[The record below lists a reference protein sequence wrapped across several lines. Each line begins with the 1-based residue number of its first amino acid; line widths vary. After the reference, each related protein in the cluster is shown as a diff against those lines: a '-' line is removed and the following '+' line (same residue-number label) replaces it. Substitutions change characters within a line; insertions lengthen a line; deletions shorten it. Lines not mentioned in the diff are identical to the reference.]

1 MLMSDDN
8 DNFIA
13 HDWVFTVMELSVLLK
28 VSLYSFELV
37 ASSDVV
43 LLTTPSITGMK
54 FGAYCSL
61 FWPRTA
67 HFDKNRPA
75 NQLEK

>member
-8 DNFIA
+8 DNFIS

-37 ASSDVV
+37 ASLDVV

-54 FGAYCSL
+54 IGAYCSL

-67 HFDKNRPA
+67 HFDKNKPA
-75 NQLEK
+75 NQLEN